1 MWQKVKKVLHYLV
14 LPVMFIAGIV
24 LGRSQKRSD
33 SGSREE
39 VDGDIRRAQEL
50 AERASDQLGKFEES
64 VRAIG
69 DGVGLANSDI
79 ERARELL
86 RESTGSL
93 DELRRAVNGYG
104 GASRR
109 IEEIANRYDELE
121 SESERILQE
130 LLRRAGATNFFSEKG
145 EHNPDSADGD
155 NLRNSGYSTDPELK
169 ENC

>member
-1 MWQKVKKVLHYLV
+1 MWEKIKKILHYLI
-14 LPVMFIAGIV
+14 LPVLFIAGLI
-24 LGRSQKRSD
+24 LGK
-33 SGSREE
+33 SGRNTDRGTADEI
-39 VDGDIRRAQEL
+39 DGDIRRAQEL

-93 DELRRAVNGYG
+93 DELRRAVNGYRG
-104 GASRR
+104 TSRR
-109 IEEIANRYDELE
+109 IEEIAGRYDELE

-130 LLRRAGATNFFSEKG
+130 LLRRAGATDFFFEER
-145 EHNPDSADGD
+145 EHHTDSADGD
-155 NLRNSGYSTDPELK
+155 SLGDSPDGSDHELK
-169 ENC
+169 EDA

>member
-1 MWQKVKKVLHYLV
+1 MWEKIKKILHYLI
-14 LPVMFIAGIV
+14 LPVLFIAGLI
-24 LGRSQKRSD
+24 LI
-33 SGSREE
+33 
-39 VDGDIRRAQEL
+39 DGDIRRAQEL

>member
-24 LGRSQKRSD
+24 LGRSQRCSD

-50 AERASDQLGKFEES
+50 AERAADQLGKFEES
-64 VRAIG
+64 VTAIG
-69 DGVGLANSDI
+69 DGAGVAESEI
-79 ERARELL
+79 ARARELL
-86 RESTGSL
+86 RESTGAL
-93 DELRRAVNGYG
+93 DELRRAVNGYR

-109 IEEIANRYDELE
+109 IEEIAGRYDELE

-130 LLRRAGATNFFSEKG
+130 LLRRAGATDFFFEEG
-145 EHNPDSADGD
+145 EHDPDGAHRDSLGDSPDGPD
-155 NLRNSGYSTDPELK
+155 NELK
-169 ENC
+169 EEA

>member
-14 LPVMFIAGIV
+14 LPVLFIAGLV
-24 LGRSQKRSD
+24 FGRSQKRSD

-69 DGVGLANSDI
+69 DGAGLARSDI

-86 RESTGSL
+86 RESTGAL
-93 DELRRAVNGYG
+93 DELRRAVNDYR

-109 IEEIANRYDELE
+109 IEEIAGRYDELE

-130 LLRRAGATNFFSEKG
+130 LLRRAGATDFFFE
-145 EHNPDSADGD
+145 EPERHADSADGD
-155 NLRNSGYSTDPELK
+155 SLGDSPDGPDHELK
-169 ENC
+169 EDA

>member
-69 DGVGLANSDI
+69 DGAGLARSDI

-86 RESTGSL
+86 RESTGAL
-93 DELRRAVNGYG
+93 DELRRAVNGYR

-109 IEEIANRYDELE
+109 IEEIAGRYDVLE

-130 LLRRAGATNFFSEKG
+130 LLRRAGATDFFFE
-145 EHNPDSADGD
+145 EPERHADSADGD
-155 NLRNSGYSTDPELK
+155 SLGDSPDCPDNELK
-169 ENC
+169 EEA